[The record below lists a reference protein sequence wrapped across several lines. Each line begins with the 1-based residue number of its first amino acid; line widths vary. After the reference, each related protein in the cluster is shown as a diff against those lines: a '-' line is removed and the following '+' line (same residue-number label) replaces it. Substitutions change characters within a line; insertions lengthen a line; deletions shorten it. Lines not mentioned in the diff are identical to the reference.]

1 MNNFTETVRN
11 SADIVRVVSDYVSLK
26 GAGNAFKG
34 LCPFHSEKTPS
45 FSVHREKQ
53 IFHCFGCGAGG
64 DVFSFVMLAE
74 KVPFPEAV
82 RIIAE
87 KFGVPIPAGRR
98 VSGLDDQKFDERKQL
113 FEIYERAAT
122 YFQQR
127 LSAEEAIGARQVLEK
142 RKIQPEYVARFR
154 LGYAPAAGLMNYLRL
169 QDPVSSGL
177 FVKNERGEVYD
188 RFRRRL
194 MFPIWNERGKPI
206 GFGGRALS
214 AEAQPKYLNS
224 PESPLYSK
232 SHVLYA
238 LHLARDAAQKA
249 GRFVVVEGYFDC
261 LSLHQ
266 AGIENVVASCG
277 TSLTQQ
283 QVVIMA
289 RYVPEVVMN
298 YDPDAA
304 GQNAMRRSIDLLLAK
319 GLRVRILKLGGGL
332 DPDDF
337 VRKEGG
343 EVYGRMLAN
352 APYFWQY
359 LMAEAV
365 RQYDLSEPA
374 MKANAVNDVVQHVAK
389 IQDRIEQLEVARA
402 VAEGFKVPES
412 VLLERLKLTPR
423 RPGLEGR
430 TGNSGSDPNFLGLQ
444 KFGSDPEF
452 PVRPSNTAERKLSL
466 AEKQLIQALLQDREI
481 AATLWPLLQGE
492 FLSQIWS
499 APVLEKLVNNPG
511 GNVEM
516 ALENVQ
522 DEQLRREV
530 RAAVLEPFGR
540 VSANQ
545 ALASVKQLYDTF
557 LVKELGEIREQLKQ
571 YGSGAA
577 PRELVERHM
586 EIVAQKSRVE
596 AFKA

>member
-11 SADIVRVVSDYVSLK
+11 SADIIRVVSDYVSLK
-26 GAGNAFKG
+26 GAGSAFKG

-74 KVPFPEAV
+74 KVAFPEAV
-82 RIIAE
+82 RIVAE
-87 KFGVPIPAGRR
+87 KCGVPIPAQP
-98 VSGLDDQKFDERKQL
+98 GLDDKQFDQRKQL
-113 FEIYERAAT
+113 FEIYDRAAT

-127 LSAEEAIGARQVLEK
+127 LSTEEAAIARQVLEK
-142 RKIQPEYVARFR
+142 RKIEPAYIERFR
-154 LGYAPAAGLMNYLRL
+154 LGYAPATGLLSHLRL
-169 QDPVSSGL
+169 QDPVTSGL
-177 FVKNERGEVYD
+177 FVKNDRNEVYE

-194 MFPIWNERGKPI
+194 MFPIWNERGKTI

-214 AEAQPKYLNS
+214 ADAQPKYLNS

-232 SHVLYA
+232 SYVLYA
-238 LHLARDAAQKA
+238 LHMARDAAQRQ
-249 GRFVVVEGYFDC
+249 GQLVVVEGYFDC

-283 QVVIMA
+283 QVAIMA
-289 RYVPEVVMN
+289 RYVPEVIMN

-319 GLRVRILKLGGGL
+319 GLRVRILKLAGGL

-337 VRKEGG
+337 VRKEGA
-343 EVYGRMLAN
+343 EVYRGLLAK

-359 LMAEAV
+359 LIAEAA
-365 RQYDLSEPA
+365 RQFDLEDPA

-402 VAEGFKVPES
+402 VVEAFKVPDP
-412 VLLERLKLTPR
+412 VILDRLNLTPR
-423 RPGLEGR
+423 RPGGIGGR
-430 TGNSGSDPNFLGLQ
+430 FRIPQTPGIQGLSSNS
-444 KFGSDPEF
+444 
-452 PVRPSNTAERKLSL
+452 ERKLKP
-466 AEKQLIQALLQDREI
+466 AEKQLIQALQDLEI
-481 AATLWPLLQGE
+481 ARTLQPVLQGE
-492 FLSQIWS
+492 FMADVWS
-499 APVLEKLVNNPG
+499 APVLEKLVKDPG
-511 GNVEM
+511 GNVER
-516 ALENVQ
+516 ALEDVQ
-522 DEQLRREV
+522 DEGLRREV

-540 VSANQ
+540 ISTDQ
-545 ALASVKQLYDTF
+545 ALSSVARLNNDY
-557 LVKELGEIREQLKQ
+557 LVKKRVEILDQLKQ
-571 YGSGAA
+571 YGNGAA
-577 PRELVERHM
+577 PAELVERHQK
-586 EIVAQKSRVE
+586 IVKELSRVG
-596 AFKA
+596 AVKA

>member
-74 KVPFPEAV
+74 KVAFPEAV
-82 RIIAE
+82 RLVAE
-87 KFGVPIPAGRR
+87 TCGVPIPSLSA
-98 VSGLDDQKFDERKQL
+98 LDDKQFDQRKQL
-113 FEIYERAAT
+113 FEIYDHAAA

-127 LSAEEAIGARQVLEK
+127 LSTEEAAIARQVLE
-142 RKIQPEYVARFR
+142 RRQVQRGYVERFR
-154 LGYAPAAGLMNYLRL
+154 LGYAPATGLMNHLRL
-169 QDPVSSGL
+169 QDPVGSGL
-177 FVKNERGEVYD
+177 FVKNERNEVYD

-194 MFPIWNERGKPI
+194 MFPIWNERGKTI
-206 GFGGRALS
+206 GFGGRAL
-214 AEAQPKYLNS
+214 AADAQPKYLNS

-232 SHVLYA
+232 SYVLYA
-238 LHLARDAAQKA
+238 LHLARDAAQKQ
-249 GRFVVVEGYFDC
+249 GQIVVVEGYFDC

-283 QVVIMA
+283 QVAIMA
-289 RYVPEVVMN
+289 RYVPQVVMN

-319 GLRVRILKLGGGL
+319 GLRIRILKLAAGL

-343 EVYGRMLAN
+343 EVYRRLLDK

-359 LMAEAV
+359 LMTEAAH
-365 RQYDLSEPA
+365 QYDLDDPA
-374 MKANAVNDVVQHVAK
+374 MKATAVNDVVQHVAK

-402 VAEGFKVPES
+402 VAEGFKVPEP
-412 VLLERLKLTPR
+412 VIFDRLNLTPR
-423 RPGLEGR
+423 RPGLGESRPPRPPGIR
-430 TGNSGSDPNFLGLQ
+430 GLSPN
-444 KFGSDPEF
+444 
-452 PVRPSNTAERKLSL
+452 AEHRLTP
-466 AEKQLIQALLQDREI
+466 AEKQLIQALLQDLDI
-481 AATLWPLLQGE
+481 ARALQPALHGE
-492 FLSQIWS
+492 FLSHVWS
-499 APVLEKLVNNPG
+499 TPVLENLVKEPG
-511 GNVEM
+511 GNVEK
-516 ALENVQ
+516 ALESVK
-522 DEQLRREV
+522 DEELRKEV

-540 VSANQ
+540 ISADE
-545 ALASVKQLYDTF
+545 ALSSITRLNNDY
-557 LVKELGEIREQLKQ
+557 LVKKRVEILDQLRQ
-571 YGSGAA
+571 YGNGAA
-577 PRELVERHM
+577 PVELVEKHQK
-586 EIVAQKSRVE
+586 IVRELSRLGAV
-596 AFKA
+596 KA

>member
-26 GAGNAFKG
+26 GAGSAFKG

-74 KVPFPEAV
+74 KVAFPEAV
-82 RIIAE
+82 RVVAE
-87 KFGVPIPAGRR
+87 KCGVPIPAQP
-98 VSGLDDQKFDERKQL
+98 GLDDKQFDERKQL
-113 FEIYERAAT
+113 FEIYGRAAA

-127 LSAEEAIGARQVLEK
+127 LSTDEAAPARQVLEK
-142 RKIQPEYVARFR
+142 RQIQAGYVERFGI
-154 LGYAPAAGLMNYLRL
+154 GYAPAAGLMSHLRL
-169 QDPVSSGL
+169 QDPVISGL
-177 FVKNERGEVYD
+177 FVKNERNEVYD

-194 MFPIWNERGKPI
+194 MFPIWNERGKTI

-214 AEAQPKYLNS
+214 PDAQPKYLNS

-232 SHVLYA
+232 SYVLYA
-238 LHLARDAAQKA
+238 LHLARDAAQKQ
-249 GRFVVVEGYFDC
+249 GQFVVVEGYFDC

-283 QVVIMA
+283 QVAIMA

-319 GLRVRILKLGGGL
+319 GLRIRILKLAGGL

-343 EVYGRMLAN
+343 EVYRRLLAK

-359 LMAEAV
+359 LMAEAA
-365 RQYDLSEPA
+365 RQYDLSDPA
-374 MKANAVNDVVQHVAK
+374 MKASAVNDVVQHVAK

-402 VAEGFKVPES
+402 VAEGFRVPEP
-412 VLLERLKLTPR
+412 VILERLNLTPR
-423 RPGLEGR
+423 RPDIRVALRNKVVVESR
-430 TGNSGSDPNFLGLQ
+430 GS
-444 KFGSDPEF
+444 
-452 PVRPSNTAERKLSL
+452 ERRLTS
-466 AEKQLIQALLQDREI
+466 AEKQLIQALLQDLDI
-481 AATLWPLLQGE
+481 ARALQPVLQGE
-492 FLSQIWS
+492 FLSDVWS
-499 APVLEKLVNNPG
+499 GPVLEKLVKEPG
-511 GNVEM
+511 GNVEK
-516 ALENVQ
+516 ALESVQ
-522 DEQLRREV
+522 DEELRKAV
-530 RAAVLEPFGR
+530 RAALLEPFGR
-540 VSANQ
+540 ISAAE
-545 ALASVKQLYDTF
+545 ALSSITRLNNDY
-557 LVKELGEIREQLKQ
+557 LVKKRVEILDQLKQ
-571 YGSGAA
+571 YGNEGAPA
-577 PRELVERHM
+577 ELVEKHQK
-586 EIVAQKSRVE
+586 IVGELSRMGAV
-596 AFKA
+596 KA

>member
-1 MNNFTETVRN
+1 MNTFTETVRN

-26 GAGNAFKG
+26 GTGSAFKG

-64 DVFSFVMLAE
+64 DVFSFIMLAE
-74 KVPFPEAV
+74 KVSFPEAV
-82 RIIAE
+82 RIVAE
-87 KFGVPIPAGRR
+87 KCGVPIPANTAFG
-98 VSGLDDQKFDERKQL
+98 GLDDNKFDERKHL
-113 FEIYERAAT
+113 FEIYERGAT
-122 YFQQR
+122 YFQER
-127 LSAEEAIGARQVLEK
+127 LSTDEANAARQVLEK
-142 RKIQPEYVARFR
+142 RQIQTGYVERFR
-154 LGYAPAAGLMNYLRL
+154 LGYSPSAGLMNYLRL

-194 MFPIWNERGKPI
+194 MFPIWNERGKTI
-206 GFGGRALS
+206 GFGGRALA

-224 PESPLYSK
+224 AESPLYSK
-232 SHVLYA
+232 SYVLYA
-238 LHLARDAAQKA
+238 LHFARDAAQKA
-249 GRFVVVEGYFDC
+249 GRLVVVEGYFDC

-283 QVVIMA
+283 QVAIMA

-319 GLRVRILKLGGGL
+319 GLRVRILKLSDGL

-343 EVYGRMLAN
+343 EVYSRLLAN

-359 LMAEAV
+359 LMAEAS
-365 RQYDLSEPA
+365 RQYDLGDPA

-389 IQDRIEQLEVARA
+389 IQDRIEQLEVARS

-412 VLLERLKLTPR
+412 AILERLNLTPR
-423 RPGLEGR
+423 RPDIR
-430 TGNSGSDPNFLGLQ
+430 PARLG
-444 KFGSDPEF
+444 KFGGEF
-452 PVRPSNTAERKLSL
+452 GVRPLNSPPERKLTL

-481 AATLWPLLQGE
+481 AAGLKPLLQGE
-492 FLSQIWS
+492 FL
-499 APVLEKLVNNPG
+499 
-511 GNVEM
+511 
-516 ALENVQ
+516 
-522 DEQLRREV
+522 
-530 RAAVLEPFGR
+530 
-540 VSANQ
+540 
-545 ALASVKQLYDTF
+545 
-557 LVKELGEIREQLKQ
+557 
-571 YGSGAA
+571 
-577 PRELVERHM
+577 
-586 EIVAQKSRVE
+586 
-596 AFKA
+596 